1 MLQGSAEADAR
12 LAAEIAGYAADPLGF
27 VLFAFPWGGGALA
40 DYPDG
45 PDVWQREILRGMGEQ
60 LSTGASAASV
70 IREAVS
76 SGHGVGKSALVAW
89 IILWAMSTFSDTRGV
104 VTANTENQL
113 KGKTWAELA
122 KWHRLCLCGYW
133 FDCTATA
140 LISTQAGHEKTWRVD
155 MVAWSERNTEAF
167 AGLHNKGRR
176 VLLIFDEASAIPDAI
191 WEVSEGALTD
201 ADTEIIWCCF
211 GNPTRNTGRFRECFG
226 RYAHRWNTRRVDSR
240 TAAMTDK
247 NQLAQWV
254 EDYGEDSD
262 FVRVRVRG
270 EFPRAGDRQ
279 FISSDIVHEARGR
292 SLKPDQYS
300 FAPRILGV
308 DVARNGSDQSVITRR
323 QGLACLEQRKF
334 RGLDT
339 VTLAGIVAEE
349 CREWGADKI
358 FVDGIGVGAGVVDAL
373 RQVYGLGHLVV
384 DAVAGATALQ
394 PERFLNRRAEMWT
407 AMRKWLAEGGAVPD
421 DAELAEQ
428 LCGLEYAVTV
438 SGKLKLESKDDMKAR
453 GLTSPDCAD
462 ALALTFYA
470 PVPVTLHGAAQ
481 RKARTEYDLF
491 GEGR

>member
-1 MLQGSAEADAR
+1 MSQGSADIR
-12 LAAEIAGYAADPLGF
+12 LAAEIGLFTRDPLGF
-27 VLFAFPWGGGALA
+27 VLYAFPWGTGALSG
-40 DYPDG
+40 YPDG
-45 PDVWQREILRGMGEQ
+45 PDIWQREVLEEIGNRLNAGSDAG
-60 LSTGASAASV
+60 SA
-70 IREAVS
+70 IREAVA

-89 IILWAMSTFSDTRGV
+89 IILWAMSTFPDTRGV
-104 VTANTENQL
+104 ITANTEAQL

-122 KWHRLCLCGYW
+122 KWHRICLCGHW

-140 LISTQAGHEKTWRVD
+140 LFSLSDGHEKTWRVD
-155 MVAWSERNTEAF
+155 MVPWSERNTEAF

-176 VLLIFDEASAIPDAI
+176 VLLIFDEASAVPDSI

-201 ADTEIIWCCF
+201 EGTEIIWCCF

-226 RYAHRWNTRRVDSR
+226 KFRHRWACRQVDSR

-247 NQLAQWV
+247 VQLAQWV

-279 FISSDIVHEARGR
+279 FVSSDIVHEARGR
-292 SLKPDQYS
+292 SLKPDQYN
-300 FAPRILGV
+300 FAPKILGV
-308 DVARNGSDQSVITRR
+308 DVARNGGDQSVITRR
-323 QGLACLEQRKF
+323 QGLACLAQRKF

-339 VTLAGIVAEE
+339 VTLAGIVAQE

-373 RQVYGLGHLVV
+373 HKIYGLEYLAV

-394 PERFLNRRAEMWT
+394 PSRFLNRRAEMW
-407 AMRKWLAEGGAVPD
+407 AIMRKWLSEGGAVPD
-421 DAELAEQ
+421 DPELAEQ

-453 GLTSPDCAD
+453 GLSSPDCAD
-462 ALALTFYA
+462 SLALTFYA
-470 PVPVTLHGAAQ
+470 PVPLPSDGLQ
-481 RKARTEYDLF
+481 RKARIDYDLF
-491 GEGR
+491 GRGR

>member
-1 MLQGSAEADAR
+1 MSKSSADVD
-12 LAAEIAGYAADPLGF
+12 LAAKIGLFSRDPLGF
-27 VLFAFPWGGGALA
+27 VLYAFPWGEGALSE
-40 DYPDG
+40 YPNG
-45 PDVWQREILRGMGEQ
+45 PDAWQREVLEEIRERLNVGDDAG
-60 LSTGASAASV
+60 TV
-70 IREAVS
+70 IREAVA

-89 IILWAMSTFSDTRGV
+89 IILWAVSTCPDTRGV

-133 FDCTATA
+133 FDCAATA
-140 LISTQAGHEKTWRVD
+140 LISAQAGHGKTWRVD

-201 ADTEIIWCCF
+201 AGTEIIWCCF

-247 NQLAQWV
+247 SQLAQWV

-292 SLKPDQYS
+292 SLKPDLYN

-308 DVARNGSDQSVITRR
+308 DVARSGSDQSVIIRR
-323 QGLACLEQRKF
+323 QGLACLKQRKF

-339 VTLAGIVAEE
+339 VTLAGMVAKE

-373 RQVYGLGHLVV
+373 RQVYGLGPLVV

-428 LCGLEYAVTV
+428 LCGLEYAGTV

-470 PVPVTLHGAAQ
+470 PVPVTPPGTA
-481 RKARTEYDLF
+481 RRRARTEYDLF